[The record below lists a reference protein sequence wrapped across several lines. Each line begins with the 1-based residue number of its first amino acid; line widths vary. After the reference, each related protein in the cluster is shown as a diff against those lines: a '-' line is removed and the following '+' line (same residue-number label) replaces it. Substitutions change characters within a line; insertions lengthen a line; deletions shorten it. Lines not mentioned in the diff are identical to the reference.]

1 MKSTFSQNFLRNYTV
16 PELKEQII
24 ALGYPAFRAQQL
36 FQAIYSDKMRPLSEI
51 AALPADL
58 RGLLAD
64 KFALPALTLATTR
77 HSEDG
82 TIKFLF
88 KLADGKLVESVLIPS
103 EMLTDEGDPKRQTI
117 CVSTQVGCPL
127 GCKFCATASLK
138 VKRNLETA
146 EIVEQLLSVR
156 SFSGKKISNLVFMGM
171 GEPMLNYDNVMRSV
185 EIFTSPEAD
194 LLSPRRITL
203 STAGVIPGIIR
214 MANENCPIKL
224 AISLH
229 ATTQELRLKL
239 MPIAK
244 KYPLNE
250 LLAAA
255 EYYYRATRKTVTFE
269 YILFDGLNDSEN
281 DARRLAKISRRFRSK
296 INVIPF
302 HNIEFTH
309 PEGLSAEL
317 HPATPEKFNRFITQL
332 KNFGAVVMTRS
343 SSGKDIEA
351 ACGQLALSSAPV
363 FSAGKG
369 GIKAAD

>member
-1 MKSTFSQNFLRNYTV
+1 VKSTFSQNFLRNYTV